1 MPDPNQQPISKRQ
14 NSEQQRGRQ
23 AWENIQSI
31 KDLDKNNQE
40 KKLEKE
46 YRSLARGLN
55 AMIQIN
61 GLGQTLGFLKAKGK
75 DEKKGSPSFGG
86 KSQHVPQPIELEGL
100 GDRTNSQSV
109 SPGSMETQ
117 KKPHYLLLLHLTT
130 WMQEPA
136 HFKASN
142 NDVMKKG
149 YDGLLRWVTDPGTSS
164 DDYRRATTECLAF
177 GVWLRRFAEGELK
190 EPDPG
195 EDVK

>member
-1 MPDPNQQPISKRQ
+1 MMPDPNAQSTSKRQ

-23 AWENIQSI
+23 AWENIQHI
-31 KDLDKNNQE
+31 KELDASTD

-61 GLGQTLGFLKAKGK
+61 GLGQTLGFLKAKSK
-75 DEKKGSPSFGG
+75 NDE
-86 KSQHVPQPIELEGL
+86 
-100 GDRTNSQSV
+100 
-109 SPGSMETQ
+109 
-117 KKPHYLLLLHLTT
+117 KKPHYQLLLHLTN
-130 WMQEPA
+130 WMQEPE

-142 NDVMKKG
+142 SAVMQRG
-149 YDGLLRWVTDPGTSS
+149 YDGLLRWVTDAGTSS

-190 EPDPG
+190 EPEAG
-195 EDVK
+195 ENINE

>member
-23 AWENIQSI
+23 AWKNIQAI
-31 KDLDKNNQE
+31 KNLDANNQE

-61 GLGQTLGFLKAKGK
+61 GLGQTLGFLQAKAKTK
-75 DEKKGSPSFGG
+75 EKVDE
-86 KSQHVPQPIELEGL
+86 
-100 GDRTNSQSV
+100 
-109 SPGSMETQ
+109 
-117 KKPHYLLLLHLTT
+117 KKPHYQLLLHLTN
-130 WMQEPA
+130 WMQDEE
-136 HFKASN
+136 HFKAKNSQ
-142 NDVMKKG
+142 VMKNG
-149 YDGLLRWVTDPGTSS
+149 YNGLLLWIIDPDTSS

-190 EPDPG
+190 EPEAG
-195 EDVK
+195 ENIE